1 MLVLNRKIGEKVYIG
16 DNIIVTVVNIDRGR
30 ITLGFE
36 APRDV
41 PILRAELLPPAASPV
56 AAGEAR

>member
-1 MLVLNRKIGEKVYIG
+1 VLNRKIGEQVYIG

-41 PILRAELLPPAASPV
+41 PILRAELLPLAAAPV
-56 AAGEAR
+56 AAGVKS